1 MIHLTGSILGLAGVS
16 HNENARVKKVAR
28 IIEPFMLIL
37 AFVIVLEWFLHVQQP
52 SLNVFISDWLIW
64 LFFLVETVVLASLAD
79 RPWYY
84 LKTNWINLLIIAFSF
99 PFIWQIFP
107 HAASLRLL
115 RLLVLLVLF
124 IQSSHTLRYILSR
137 NHLGTV
143 LIVCF
148 FIIVLSGTLISVI
161 DPSIK
166 TPVDGIW
173 WAWVTVT
180 TVGYGD
186 IVPTSDIGRLFAA
199 ALILMGIGLFTLLT
213 ASFAAFFLSQEN
225 RHIQQEEDAH
235 LKRMGQLEDRLM
247 LLESKLDMLLTQEQH
262 DKAKQNH
269 ANKKRHQ

>member
-1 MIHLTGSILGLAGVS
+1 MIHLTGSILGLAGIS

-37 AFVIVLEWFLHVQQP
+37 AFAIVLEWFLHVQQP
-52 SLNVFISDWLIW
+52 SLNLVISDWLIW
-64 LFFLVETVVLASLAD
+64 CFFLIETAVLASLANK
-79 RPWYY
+79 PGYY
-84 LKTNWINLLIIAFSF
+84 LKTNWVNLLIIVFSF
-99 PFIWQIFP
+99 PLIWQIFP
-107 HAASLRLL
+107 HAAGLRLL

-148 FIIVLSGTLISVI
+148 FIILLAGTLISVI
-161 DPSIK
+161 DPGISS
-166 TPVDGIW
+166 PVDGIW

-186 IVPTSDIGRLFAA
+186 IVPTSDIGRLFGA

-235 LKRMGQLEDRLM
+235 LKRMSQLEDRLM

-262 DKAKQNH
+262 DKAKENH
-269 ANKKRHQ
+269 AYKKHHQ